1 MKCLFLVVL
10 YVGVWAAF
18 VWVFFAKER
27 WTDICSNVDRW
38 CDCRCRGSGG
48 NYQRVRIEKVKEP
61 AEKPSGYP
69 GMRVCDLASA
79 FGAEGAAEKDAM
91 GYG

>member
-27 WTDICSNVDRW
+27 WTDVCSNVDRW
-38 CDCRCRGSGG
+38 WDYRCRGCGDIDL
-48 NYQRVRIEKVKEP
+48 RVVVSEVKKSAVEP
-61 AEKPSGYP
+61 
-69 GMRVCDLASA
+69 
-79 FGAEGAAEKDAM
+79 EGKR
-91 GYG
+91 G